1 MDFTLLEKCLNRH
14 PEIIAAYVYGSA
26 LTGKLTPMSDVDV
39 AVLFREEVSLAKELE
54 INGDLMETIQRN
66 FNREGDIRFLNRI
79 RDLPF
84 LHEVLS
90 TGKLI
95 FEADRDRHRAYVAQ
109 IVIAYLDFLPFYQK
123 ALQNYSASLKRG
135 QPHLVLRKIAFIR
148 EHLQRVRMHQSA
160 SLADFLNDRDR
171 QDIVC
176 FNLYQAVQT
185 CMDLA
190 NHLISDEGWGLP
202 GSYGE
207 TAEILVRQKVLTS
220 EQAVIFREMISFRNR
235 LAHDYAEIDFT
246 RVHEIMT
253 KHLQDIDAYIL
264 SIAEYL
270 HL

>member
-1 MDFTLLEKCLNRH
+1 
-14 PEIIAAYVYGSA
+14 
-26 LTGKLTPMSDVDV
+26 
-39 AVLFREEVSLAKELE
+39 
-54 INGDLMETIQRN
+54 
-66 FNREGDIRFLNRI
+66 
-79 RDLPF
+79 
-84 LHEVLS
+84 
-90 TGKLI
+90 
-95 FEADRDRHRAYVAQ
+95 
-109 IVIAYLDFLPFYQK
+109 
-123 ALQNYSASLKRG
+123 
-135 QPHLVLRKIAFIR
+135 
-148 EHLQRVRMHQSA
+148 
-160 SLADFLNDRDR
+160 
-171 QDIVC
+171 
-176 FNLYQAVQT
+176 
-185 CMDLA
+185 MDLA